1 MKALFCVI
9 IMGIGLSVNASNQDV
24 KLEISQVRNDKGMI
38 YVMVK
43 SAQGAPPIYLSAKPS
58 SNGRAWIQMPSMKE
72 GEWEVFILHDE
83 NDNKQMDYREGVPM
97 EGFAKMKVAI
107 DNTDKQV
114 VKVDMTYCTN

>member
-1 MKALFCVI
+1 MKALLCMI
-9 IMGIGLSVNASNQDV
+9 IMSIGLSLNASNHNV
-24 KLEISQVRNDKGMI
+24 KLEISRVRNNKGMI

-43 SAQGAPPIYLSAKPS
+43 SAQGAPPIYLSVKPS
-58 SNGRAWIQMPSMKE
+58 SDGRAWIQMPSMKE

-97 EGFAKMKVAI
+97 EGYAKMKIAI

-114 VKVDMTYCTN
+114 VKVDMTYRVS